1 MTITRI
7 VALLSILALLASLPL
22 TVALAQE
29 GGEGE
34 ETPDASSPS
43 LPYVVVGFAMLD
55 DAPAMA
61 DAMVV
66 AMIGDDKVGSGTVM
80 GMEGAFSV
88 NIKDAAMGAM
98 VTFALMMGEGDEA
111 MEYMAMSQE
120 DVMIGMPG
128 GRSDITNL
136 MASSTGDVMMPGPT
150 KTAEETAAAMRGP
163 TGPRGP
169 QGEAGTDGADGA
181 AGARGPD
188 GAAGSSGADGSDGA
202 NGARGSDGEAGSS
215 GSDGADG
222 SDGTDGTNGAR
233 GPAGATGPAGADG
246 ATGTAGTNGAAGA
259 DGGGGIL
266 VWIALIVAIVGVV
279 AAGGAFIAGR
289 QSAS

>member
-66 AMIGDDKVGSGTVM
+66 AMIGDDKVGSGTV

-128 GRSDITNL
+128 GRSGITNL

-150 KTAEETAAAMRGP
+150 KTAAETAAAMRGP

-169 QGEAGTDGADGA
+169 QGEAGTDGADGTDGTN
-181 AGARGPD
+181 GARGPA
-188 GAAGSSGADGSDGA
+188 GPAGSDGSDGA
-202 NGARGSDGEAGSS
+202 NGARGSVGAAGSS

-222 SDGTDGTNGAR
+222 SDGTDGANGAR

-246 ATGTAGTNGAAGA
+246 ATGTAGANGAAGA